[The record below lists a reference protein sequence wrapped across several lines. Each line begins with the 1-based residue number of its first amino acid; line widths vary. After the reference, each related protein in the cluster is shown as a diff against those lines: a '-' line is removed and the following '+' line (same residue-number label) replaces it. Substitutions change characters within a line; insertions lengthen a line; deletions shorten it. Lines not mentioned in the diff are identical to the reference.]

1 MKQLKVMQDHTEQHL
16 DKLAKKVMQSSLLE
30 SPSLNFT
37 AKVMAKVEASA
48 PNHIT
53 VYKPLIS
60 KRAWFIISILVVGC
74 LSYGI
79 FGSGLKSLGWF
90 DSIDYSIF
98 SENKLT
104 NAITGI
110 TFSKT
115 LMYAIFFFGVVFFIQ
130 IPMMK
135 RYFEKRLEY

>member
-1 MKQLKVMQDHTEQHL
+1 
-16 DKLAKKVMQSSLLE
+16 
-30 SPSLNFT
+30 
-37 AKVMAKVEASA
+37 MAKVEASA

-79 FGSGLKSLGWF
+79 FGSGLEGTGWF
-90 DSIDYSIF
+90 DKIDLDYSII
-98 SENKLT
+98 SNNRITE
-104 NAITGI
+104 AISGI

-130 IPMMK
+130 VPMMM